1 MSIFRSLTPLMR
13 DRVSTSYLRARRVNA
28 SDSNPA
34 MKAARRAGVARDYL
48 LRFAMVS
55 SLARELR
62 VVPNSK
68 L

>member
-1 MSIFRSLTPLMR
+1 MSIFRSLIPLMR
-13 DRVSTSYLRARRVNA
+13 DRVSTRLV
-28 SDSNPA
+28 SNPA

-48 LRFAMVS
+48 LRLAMVS